1 MALILPDTDAMRIL
15 VTGGTG
21 VVGRSTVTALIQHGH
36 VVNLLSR
43 RARRDALQW
52 SQGVHPFPGNVADPP
67 TIAPAIEG
75 CDGVL
80 HLTSIVD
87 ESGSDTFERINVE
100 GTRNVVRAAEQAG
113 VRRVVFV
120 SSLGADTGQSPYHQ
134 SKRRAEAIVRAFR
147 GEWIV
152 VRPGNVFG
160 PGDEQISLLL
170 RMVRTLPTLPVI
182 GDGDQRFQPIWHED
196 LAEVLALAV
205 ERADL
210 PAREL
215 EVAGG
220 ELTSQNDLIQRLS
233 KITGREVTRVPI
245 PEMLAGLGL
254 RLASALGVGVA
265 FNDGQLRMLRE
276 GNEIRAGRENAL
288 FTEFRLTPTPLD
300 EALRRLADDQ
310 QEQLPEEGVGP
321 LRRKRFWADISG
333 SPLTPEQLMDRVRE
347 RFADLMASFID
358 TRSEPGA
365 ATRIEVDATLT
376 LSIPL
381 RGHVQVRVAESEPR
395 VFTLVTLAGHPLS
408 GAVRFLSEARGRQL
422 RFEIQMFDRASSVV
436 DLIMMRTLGE
446 RLQDASWRE
455 MIENVV
461 KDSGGAAIG
470 VEQGAE
476 TLDDDQAERIEEWLR
491 DIVLER
497 KREEA
502 GI

>member
-1 MALILPDTDAMRIL
+1 M
-15 VTGGTG
+15 
-21 VVGRSTVTALIQHGH
+21 GRSTVTALIQHGH

-43 RARRDALQW
+43 RARRDAAQW
-52 SQGVHPFPGNVADPP
+52 SQGVHPFPGNIAEPA

-75 CDGVL
+75 CAVVL
-80 HLTSIVD
+80 HLASIVD
-87 ESGSDTFERINVE
+87 ESGSDTFDRINVE
-100 GTRNVVRAAEQAG
+100 GTRNVARAAEQAG
-113 VRRVVFV
+113 VRRFVYV
-120 SSLGADTGQSPYHQ
+120 SSLGADTGRSAYHQ
-134 SKRRAEAIVRAFR
+134 SKRKAEAIVRAFR

-152 VRPGNVFG
+152 IRPGNVFG

-210 PAREL
+210 QGREL

-220 ELTSQNDLIQRLS
+220 ELTSQNDLIRRLS
-233 KITGREVTRVPI
+233 QITGREVARVPI
-245 PEMLAGLGL
+245 PELLAGLGL

-265 FNDGQLRMLRE
+265 INDSQLRMLSD
-276 GNEIRAGRENAL
+276 GSEIRAGRENAL

-300 EALRRLADDQ
+300 EALRRLADGQ
-310 QEQLPEEGVGP
+310 QEQLPDDGVGP
-321 LRRKRFWADISG
+321 LRRKRFWADIRG

-347 RFADLMASFID
+347 RFADLMASFVR
-358 TRSEPGA
+358 TRPEPGA
-365 ATRIEVDATLT
+365 ATRIEEDATLT

-381 RGHVQVRVAESEPR
+381 HGHVQVRVAELEPR
-395 VFTLVTLAGHPLS
+395 VLTLVTVAGHPLS
-408 GAVRFLSEARGRQL
+408 GAVRFLSETRGPLL
-422 RFEIQMFDRASSVV
+422 RFEIQMFERASSVL
-436 DLIMMRTLGE
+436 DLVMMRTLGE

-455 MIENVV
+455 MVENVV
-461 KDSGGAAIG
+461 KESGGASAG
-470 VEQGAE
+470 VQQGGE
-476 TLDDDQAERIEEWLR
+476 TLDDDQAERIEDWLR
-491 DIVLER
+491 DLVMER